1 MTQAP
6 PTLDMRLDGSFRTP
20 PPAGVPLSLKLMLG
34 GIVVAVAAGA
44 IAFAALALWV
54 LSMALPVI
62 IVAGVF
68 AWGMMKYRRWQSA
81 RAAAGS
87 RSIY

>member
-1 MTQAP
+1 MNHMP

-20 PPAGVPLSLKLMLG
+20 PRAGAPLSFKLMLG
-34 GIVVAVAAGA
+34 GLVVALGAGA

-68 AWGMMKYRRWQSA
+68 AWCMMRFRRWQA
-81 RAAAGS
+81 MRAATGA